1 VRTRR
6 KNPYPPRIFVL
17 TMRTQK
23 PVAALILALLML
35 GLPLAAA
42 QPPAGGDSTTIT
54 ESEAWTEDGSMN
66 GHVVVSDGAVLTVSA
81 NISMATGSSITVENG
96 GQLVLTNGALLSDDL
111 NAGLMVNSMFASLSL
126 NFGDLADDGVLQL
139 KFDHVIDADSK
150 MNVSL
155 GNETVNA
162 SGVDTVQFDAP
173 LNGTDLVITFDSYYF
188 TPTYVLWA
196 KAIYGGGNTETL
208 LAQDIEASDAPL
220 YWFQSGFDIH
230 AHGDLTVTSSTL
242 SGANLHCE
250 ALCQFDSAELVGSA
264 PVDAATT
271 ATVSVID
278 SLITGSRTDED
289 IILHDEATIVY
300 TNSQGTGGTTDAWIR
315 LLSERTLTT
324 NIPNG
329 SLDIYDLGWG
339 AADWNDL
346 TDENGNI
353 VLVDQGATNE
363 HKRIVAWMDGNGVEH
378 QEDASITLS
387 ISSSWGVFS
396 STIDAPTT
404 STGNI
409 ELALPFIQVSAVAP
423 ETDVGVANKSV
434 SGMVTVSNTGTTDAS
449 SINIW
454 CYEGD
459 DIADTT
465 QLVVS
470 LAPGETKDVPFT
482 WYVYSAGDAALTCK
496 PLLPS
501 ALDGIADLVVDA
513 DGATSSM
520 VTWEYAE
527 EVEEAPLLIWIVAIA
542 GFMGLALFIASQS
555 RKQEKEYVT
564 YAESDEDADDTE
576 DEEPEDEPKEETEEG
591 SDEAGDDAEDE
602 EPEDSEE
609 SDEASPSSI
618 YDLQSEDEDE
628 D

>member
-1 VRTRR
+1 
-6 KNPYPPRIFVL
+6 
-17 TMRTQK
+17 MRTHK

-66 GHVVVSDGAVLTVSA
+66 GHVVVRDGAILTVSA

-111 NAGLMVNSMFASLSL
+111 NAGLMVNSMFASLTL

-162 SGVDTVQFDAP
+162 SGLDTIQFDAP

-208 LAQDIEASDAPL
+208 LAQEIEASDAPL

-242 SGANLHCE
+242 SGANVHCE

-271 ATVSVID
+271 ATVSVMD

-289 IILHDEATIVY
+289 IILHDEASIVY

-404 STGNI
+404 SSGNI
-409 ELALPFIQVSAVAP
+409 ELDLPFIQISAVAP
-423 ETDVGVANKSV
+423 EADVAVANKSV
-434 SGMVTVSNTGTTDAS
+434 SGMVTVSNTGATDAS
-449 SINIW
+449 SISIW

-465 QLVVS
+465 QMVVS

-501 ALDGIADLVVDA
+501 ALNGIADLVVDA

-527 EVEEAPLLIWIVAIA
+527 EVEDAPILIWIAAIA
-542 GFMGLALFIASQS
+542 GFMALALFIASQN

-564 YAESDEDADDTE
+564 YADSN
-576 DEEPEDEPKEETEEG
+576 EEVPEEVPEEG
-591 SDEAGDDAEDE
+591 SNEDAEDA
-602 EPEDSEE
+602 EDKESEE
-609 SDEASPSSI
+609 TDEASTSSI
-618 YDLQSEDEDE
+618 YELQPEDEDE

>member
-1 VRTRR
+1 
-6 KNPYPPRIFVL
+6 
-17 TMRTQK
+17 MRTHK

-35 GLPLAAA
+35 GLPLASA

-66 GHVVVSDGAVLTVSA
+66 GHVVVSDGAILTVSA

-111 NAGLMVNSMFASLSL
+111 NAGLMVNSMFASLTL
-126 NFGDLADDGVLQL
+126 NFGDLADDGILQL
-139 KFDHVIDADSK
+139 KFDHIIDADSK

-162 SGVDTVQFDAP
+162 SGLDTVQFDAP

-208 LAQDIEASDAPL
+208 LAQEIEASDAPL

-242 SGANLHCE
+242 SGANVHCE

-278 SLITGSRTDED
+278 SLISGSRTDED
-289 IILHDEATIVY
+289 IILHDEASIVY

-346 TDENGNI
+346 TDENGDI

-404 STGNI
+404 SSGNI
-409 ELALPFIQVSAVAP
+409 ELDLPFIQISAVAP
-423 ETDVGVANKSV
+423 EADVAVANKSV
-434 SGMVTVSNTGTTDAS
+434 SGMVTVSNTGATDAS
-449 SINIW
+449 SISIW

-465 QLVVS
+465 QMVVS

-501 ALDGIADLVVDA
+501 ALNGIADLVVDA

-527 EVEEAPLLIWIVAIA
+527 EVEDAPILIWIAAIA
-542 GFMGLALFIASQS
+542 GFMALALFIASQS
-555 RKQEKEYVT
+555 RREEKEYVS
-564 YAESDEDADDTE
+564 YAESDDAE
-576 DEEPEDEPKEETEEG
+576 DEDPEDEPKEETEEG
-591 SDEAGDDAEDE
+591 SDEET
-602 EPEDSEE
+602 
-609 SDEASPSSI
+609 DEASTSSI
-618 YDLQSEDEDE
+618 YDLQTDDEAED
-628 D
+628 

>member
-1 VRTRR
+1 
-6 KNPYPPRIFVL
+6 
-17 TMRTQK
+17 MRTHK

-35 GLPLAAA
+35 GLPLASA

-66 GHVVVSDGAVLTVSA
+66 GHVVVSDGAILTVSA

-111 NAGLMVNSMFASLSL
+111 NAGLMVNSMFASLTL
-126 NFGDLADDGVLQL
+126 NFGDLADDGILQL
-139 KFDHVIDADSK
+139 KFDHIIDADSK

-155 GNETVNA
+155 GNETLNA
-162 SGVDTVQFDAP
+162 SGLDTVQFDAP

-208 LAQDIEASDAPL
+208 LAQEIEASDAPL

-242 SGANLHCE
+242 SGANVHCE

-278 SLITGSRTDED
+278 SLISGSRTDED
-289 IILHDEATIVY
+289 IILHDEASIVY

-346 TDENGNI
+346 TDENGDI

-404 STGNI
+404 SSGNI
-409 ELALPFIQVSAVAP
+409 ELDLPFIQISAVAP
-423 ETDVGVANKSV
+423 EADVAVANKSV
-434 SGMVTVSNTGTTDAS
+434 SGMVTVSNTGATDAS
-449 SINIW
+449 SISIW

-465 QLVVS
+465 QMVVS

-501 ALDGIADLVVDA
+501 ALNGIADLVVDA

-527 EVEEAPLLIWIVAIA
+527 EVEDAPILIWIAAIA
-542 GFMGLALFIASQS
+542 GFMALALFIASQS
-555 RKQEKEYVT
+555 RREEKEYVT
-564 YAESDEDADDTE
+564 YAESDDDE
-576 DEEPEDEPKEETEEG
+576 DEDPEDEPKEETEEG
-591 SDEAGDDAEDE
+591 SDEET
-602 EPEDSEE
+602 
-609 SDEASPSSI
+609 DEASTSSI
-618 YDLQSEDEDE
+618 YDLQTEGEAED
-628 D
+628 

>member
-1 VRTRR
+1 MRTR
-6 KNPYPPRIFVL
+6 
-17 TMRTQK
+17 Q
-23 PVAALILALLML
+23 PVAAFLLTLLLL
-35 GLPLAAA
+35 GLPLATAM
-42 QPPAGGDSTTIT
+42 PPAEGDSNTIT
-54 ESEAWTEDGSMN
+54 ESETWTEDGSMN

-96 GQLVLTNGALLSDDL
+96 GQLVVTNGALLSDDL
-111 NAGLMVNSMFASLSL
+111 NAGLMVNSMFASLTL
-126 NFGDLADDGVLQL
+126 NFGDLADDGVVQL

-150 MNVSL
+150 MNVIL

-162 SGVDTVQFDAP
+162 SGLDTVQFDAP

-208 LAQDIEASDAPL
+208 LAQDINASSAPL

-230 AHGDLTVTSSTL
+230 AHGDLTVTSSTV
-242 SGANLHCE
+242 SGANIHCE

-264 PVDAATT
+264 PLDAATT
-271 ATVSVID
+271 ASVSVVN

-289 IILHDEATIVY
+289 IVLHDEASIVY

-346 TDENGNI
+346 TDANGDI

-378 QEDASITLS
+378 QEDARITLS
-387 ISSSWGVFS
+387 ISSSWGLFS

-404 STGNI
+404 SSGNI
-409 ELALPFIQVSAVAP
+409 ELALPFVEVNAVTP

-434 SGMVTVSNTGTTDAS
+434 SGMITVSNTGAANAS
-449 SINIW
+449 SVSIW

-459 DIADTT
+459 EIADTT
-465 QLVVS
+465 QMVVS
-470 LAPGETKDVPFT
+470 LAPDETKDVPFT

-501 ALDGIADLVVDA
+501 ALNGIADLVVNG
-513 DGATSSM
+513 DGATSPM
-520 VTWEYAE
+520 VAWEYGE
-527 EVEEAPLLIWIVAIA
+527 EIEDAPILIWMVAVA
-542 GFMGLALFIASQS
+542 GFMALALFIASQS
-555 RKQEKEYVT
+555 RKERKEYAI
-564 YAESDEDADDTE
+564 YADSENEVDESEEPEEESKEESPVDETVDSEEIEDENEDEEVEDAD
-576 DEEPEDEPKEETEEG
+576 
-591 SDEAGDDAEDE
+591 EA
-602 EPEDSEE
+602 PT
-609 SDEASPSSI
+609 SSI
-618 YDLQSEDEDE
+618 YDLQSEDED
-628 D
+628 